1 MCRLA
6 YKASI
11 VKKKKLKLKKTRDR
25 KIILSTQLPQH
36 CIPRRLNSNTA
47 LNIIAKMGI
56 PRLTRVISP
65 FSQPILLD
73 GRNITPQG
81 EIRCIQSVVIDGPS
95 MVYHVFS
102 RLLAWMDPSVQSQ
115 DAQPTCDEVSLGVM
129 IYLLHLSIVG
139 VKVYICD
146 SSIISTALITHRE
159 QICFDGALPASK
171 RETRVSRLEYSRKK
185 LENFQSKSRCWASS
199 SNRAHGR
206 RIINFANVLRSRA
219 VPARYNDFPH
229 NPFIVPAVFEDL
241 KFRWNQARISEVV
254 DGIFQKPLALDCANF
269 PWADR
274 TVMVPGEADSQ
285 CVYIANNTGS
295 SILTNDSD
303 LILYDLHSAGPVV
316 FLDSINLS
324 DGNTDTYP
332 DMQITAMGICPA
344 AISSRLGVSN
354 LLFLAYHLKD
364 NPNMGLTGLI
374 QLSKTTSE
382 SQSNDPRYLLF
393 AGEYIGGNSVYFPG
407 DSMHALPQ
415 NLDARVSE
423 LFCQCKI
430 QHDDILDGI
439 PHMYLPILFEDHMR
453 RCGWQDSRLYRR
465 LGYSAFNATLPPSD
479 KRAYI
484 YEFVR
489 RGGRIIRDRIS
500 LENEDWIAE
509 ETQAFLSRYRLVQS
523 TVGGDTKSPFFWRV
537 LALYELYGPG
547 RASTFLS
554 AEQLNQFLR
563 FGRMGPAV
571 GWADVHLSAQIQ
583 SVLYSLRILQQ
594 LIGISVTSSNH
605 LGCLKSVLGGLPP
618 LHVITKSLQEITKEY
633 LSKCAVEQLL
643 GQLFPS
649 SKDNVVTTISL
660 PQEATHCLGEND
672 TSAMTVNGR
681 VGSSLDWRVPEK
693 RYRNMYELLSQD

>member
-1 MCRLA
+1 
-6 YKASI
+6 
-11 VKKKKLKLKKTRDR
+11 
-25 KIILSTQLPQH
+25 
-36 CIPRRLNSNTA
+36 
-47 LNIIAKMGI
+47 MGI

-65 FSQPILLD
+65 FSEPVLLD

-81 EIRCIQSVVIDGPS
+81 EIGCIQSVVIDGPS

-102 RLLAWMDPSVQSQ
+102 RLLAWMDPSVRSP
-115 DAQPTCDEVSLGVM
+115 DAQPTCDE
-129 IYLLHLSIVG
+129 
-139 VKVYICD
+139 
-146 SSIISTALITHRE
+146 
-159 QICFDGALPASK
+159 
-171 RETRVSRLEYSRKK
+171 RETRVSRLEHSRRR
-185 LENFQSKSRCWASS
+185 LENFQSKLKCWAPS

-206 RIINFANVLRSRA
+206 RIVDFANVLRSRN
-219 VPARYNDFPH
+219 VPARYNEFPH

-241 KFRWNQARISEVV
+241 KSRWNQASISEVV
-254 DGIFQKPLALDCANF
+254 DGIFQKPLALDCANL

-285 CVYIANNTGS
+285 CVYIANKTGS

-324 DGNTDTYP
+324 DCNTGTYP
-332 DMQITAMGICPA
+332 DMQIKAMGICPA

-354 LLFLAYHLKD
+354 ILFLAYHLRD

-374 QLSKTTSE
+374 QLSKTTYE
-382 SQSNDPRYLLF
+382 TQSNDSQYLLF
-393 AGEYIGGNSVYFPG
+393 AGEYIGRNSVYFPG
-407 DSMHALPQ
+407 DSVHTLPQ

-430 QHDDILDGI
+430 QHADVLDEI

-453 RCGWQDSRLYRR
+453 RCGWWDSRLYRR

-484 YEFVR
+484 YEYVR
-489 RGGRIIRDRIS
+489 RGGRIVRDRIS
-500 LENEDWIAE
+500 LEDDNWIAE
-509 ETQAFLSRYRLVQS
+509 ETQAFLSRYQLVQN
-523 TVGGDTKSPFFWRV
+523 TIGGDTNSPFFWRV

-554 AEQLNQFLR
+554 AGQLSQFLR
-563 FGRMGPAV
+563 FGRLGAAV

-594 LIGISVTSSNH
+594 LIGISATSSGH

-618 LHVITKSLQEITKEY
+618 LHVITRSLQEITTEC
-633 LSKCAVEQLL
+633 LSIYAVEQLL
-643 GQLFPS
+643 GQLFS
-649 SKDNVVTTISL
+649 FSETNVVTATPL

-672 TSAMTVNGR
+672 TSAVAVNGR
-681 VGSSLDWRVPEK
+681 AGSSVDWKVPEK
-693 RYRNMYELLSQD
+693 RHHNMYELLSQD